1 MITLPPLPADA
12 APVASEIEP
21 LAPALATPVARI
33 IFAGSDDTTMASN
46 GIGLEWDVKHIK
58 TLSYELRVRIP
69 NELNQENET
78 ASGLY
83 KRHVLLCRGE
93 KRENLTTSSSSI
105 SSSRDEV
112 PILSNPY

>member
-1 MITLPPLPADA
+1 MEMHSAHSVRSVSRRRSLTEARTSTGIGCGLDGGT
-12 APVASEIEP
+12 
-21 LAPALATPVARI
+21 RI

-93 KRENLTTSSSSI
+93 KRENLTK
-105 SSSRDEV
+105 D
-112 PILSNPY
+112 